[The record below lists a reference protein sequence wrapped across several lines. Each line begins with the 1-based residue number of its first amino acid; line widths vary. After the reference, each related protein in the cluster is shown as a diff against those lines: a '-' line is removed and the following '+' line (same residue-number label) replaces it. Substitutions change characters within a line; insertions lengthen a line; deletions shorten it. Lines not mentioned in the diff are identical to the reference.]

1 MAMILLILGGLLL
14 GGIAGFAAGRLA
26 ARSPGPPPETD
37 NEIRLRRQV
46 QELSAELQKTAK
58 ERAGDLTIAS
68 QIPIIVRRLGERLSP
83 NAIPGIAVR
92 TTKEIF
98 RTPVAGFFAFRKE
111 EGGFHLVCGVGFPD
125 EWKGKRTF
133 SSTEGILGTAS
144 QQQIVVTKED
154 YLAGMRNWPL
164 PPGTLEEAGILPDL
178 VAPVVWGGNTYGAL
192 VLSGSAEPLGGKRPY
207 ASMLA
212 DMVAS
217 AFQNSIAVE
226 AADLE
231 ASTDSLTGLYNR
243 AYLARRF
250 ETELRRARNYMAPL
264 SVLILD
270 IDHFKKVNDTYGH
283 PAGDAILKKLAEIIR
298 KFTRASDF
306 VVRYGGEEFVVVM
319 TASNQDQAIHY
330 IEQLREKVAATQF
343 AVPGHVPTLK
353 VTISAGVS
361 SFPEDGQSTADL
373 LKAADQALY
382 AAKAGGR
389 NRVVRAARVGL
400 DGKPF

>member
-1 MAMILLILGGLLL
+1 MAMILLVLAGLLL

-98 RTPVAGFFAFRKE
+98 RTPVAGFFALRKE
-111 EGGFHLVCGVGFPD
+111 EGGFKLVCGVGFPD

-133 SSTEGILGTAS
+133 SSTEGILGTAA

-164 PPGTLEEAGILPDL
+164 PPGTLEEAGTLPDL

-192 VLSGSAEPLGGKRPY
+192 VLSGSAESLGGKRPY

-243 AYLARRF
+243 AYFARRF
-250 ETELRRARNYMAPL
+250 EAELRRARNYMAPL

-319 TASNQDQAIHY
+319 TASNQDQAVQY
-330 IEQLREKVAATQF
+330 VDQLREKVAGAEF
-343 AVPGHVPTLK
+343 AVPGHEHPLK
-353 VTISAGVS
+353 VTISVGVS
-361 SFPEDGQSTADL
+361 SFPDDGQATTEL

>member
-1 MAMILLILGGLLL
+1 
-14 GGIAGFAAGRLA
+14 
-26 ARSPGPPPETD
+26 
-37 NEIRLRRQV
+37 
-46 QELSAELQKTAK
+46 
-58 ERAGDLTIAS
+58 
-68 QIPIIVRRLGERLSP
+68 
-83 NAIPGIAVR
+83 
-92 TTKEIF
+92 
-98 RTPVAGFFAFRKE
+98 
-111 EGGFHLVCGVGFPD
+111 
-125 EWKGKRTF
+125 
-133 SSTEGILGTAS
+133 
-144 QQQIVVTKED
+144 
-154 YLAGMRNWPL
+154 
-164 PPGTLEEAGILPDL
+164 
-178 VAPVVWGGNTYGAL
+178 
-192 VLSGSAEPLGGKRPY
+192 
-207 ASMLA
+207 MLA

-243 AYLARRF
+243 AYFARRF
-250 ETELRRARNYMAPL
+250 EAELRRARNYMAPL

-319 TASNQDQAIHY
+319 TASNQDQAVQY
-330 IEQLREKVAATQF
+330 VDQLREKVAGAEF
-343 AVPGHVPTLK
+343 AVPGHEHPLK
-353 VTISAGVS
+353 VTISVGVS
-361 SFPEDGQSTADL
+361 SFPDDGQATTEL

>member
-14 GGIAGFAAGRLA
+14 GGIAGFAAGRIS
-26 ARSPGPPPETD
+26 ARSSGPPRETD
-37 NEIRLRRQV
+37 NEIRLKRQV
-46 QELSAELQKTAK
+46 QELSAELQKATK
-58 ERAGDLTIAS
+58 ERSDGLTITS
-68 QIPIIVRRLGERLSP
+68 QIPIIVRRLGEKLSP
-83 NAIPGIAVR
+83 GAIPGIAVR

-98 RTPVAGFFAFRKE
+98 RTPVAGFFSLRKDP
-111 EGGFHLVCGVGFPD
+111 GGFQLVCGVGFPD
-125 EWKGKRTF
+125 DWKGKRSF
-133 SSTEGILGTAS
+133 SSTEGILGTAAK
-144 QQQIVVTKED
+144 QQIVVAKED

-164 PPGTLEEAGILPDL
+164 PNGTLEEAGVLPDL
-178 VAPVVWGGNTYGAL
+178 VAPVVWGGNTYGIL
-192 VLSGSAEPLGGKRPY
+192 VLSGSSEPLGGKRPY

-243 AYLARRF
+243 TYLARRF
-250 ETELRRARNYMAPL
+250 EAELRRARNYMAPL

-319 TASNQDQAIHY
+319 TASNQDQAVQY
-330 IEQLREKVAATQF
+330 IDQLREKVAAAEF
-343 AVPGHVPTLK
+343 SVPGHGSPLK
-353 VTISAGVS
+353 ITISAGVS
-361 SFPEDGQSTADL
+361 SFPDDGQATSEL

-382 AAKAGGR
+382 AAKTGGR